1 PSGDVVVKGATG
13 SSEFPTTAG
22 AYDTERRGPTD
33 LFIARFDPDLTTLR
47 ASTLLGGSGI
57 EGFCYQ
63 NATLILDGDGNVIV
77 TGGTD
82 SSDFPVTPDAYATTG
97 SSFVSRLSSD
107 LTTLQASTYVPTGGG
122 GVLALDGDGNLLVT
136 SGGYRCSVANPGTGI
151 GLLV

>member
-1 PSGDVVVKGATG
+1 
-13 SSEFPTTAG
+13 
-22 AYDTERRGPTD
+22 
-33 LFIARFDPDLTTLR
+33 
-47 ASTLLGGSGI
+47 GI

-122 GVLALDGDGNLLVT
+122 GVLALDGDGNLLVA
-136 SGGYRCSVANPGTGI
+136 RCGRQPGNRHRPAREDQPRPVANDCHGDHRDDPAWRCQWRPDHRSQQQ
-151 GLLV
+151 